1 MIIIYQGLQLFNVSF
16 WALTQHID
24 SYYLLGFLE
33 LFKLRK
39 GILLIVLASSTS
51 ATEVSK
57 CPSSLWP
64 TASNFRVLTMVA
76 DDSRIIGIRGYPA
89 F

>member
-39 GILLIVLASSTS
+39 GILLIVLAGLTL

-57 CPSSLWP
+57 CPLNLWQ
-64 TASNFRVLTMVA
+64 TASNFRV
-76 DDSRIIGIRGYPA
+76 
-89 F
+89 